1 MARLFNKAP
10 NFCLSCLTND
20 TLPATCV
27 YQCLCLCKLW
37 AFVAAFPQLTHT
49 VFVGLCSS
57 FALQHHDHHL
67 DLHGPGVW
75 SGHLSGHHHLQET
88 ARLHFTTLPISAV
101 CGTISYTTLTTMPL
115 CVVSFDQISRV
126 RCISLSCC
134 HLKMWEKIL
143 FKPVFEKYH

>member
-1 MARLFNKAP
+1 MTLYLPPVFTSVCVCVNCEHLWQRS
-10 NFCLSCLTND
+10 LS
-20 TLPATCV
+20 
-27 YQCLCLCKLW
+27 Q
-37 AFVAAFPQLTHT
+37 HT
-49 VFVGLCSS
+49 VFVCLCSS

-101 CGTISYTTLTTMPL
+101 CGTLSYTTLTTMPL
-115 CVVSFDQISRV
+115 CVVSFDQISHV
-126 RCISLSCC
+126 HCISLSCC